1 MDLKQIQ
8 DNKFLVTE
16 IYEAISL
23 DYQITVFNFF
33 FSSMCHHEHLIKLT

>member
-1 MDLKQIQ
+1 MVLKQIQ

-33 FSSMCHHEHLIKLT
+33 SPVCVIMNI